1 MTDKPFINVAYPE
14 QTLAEAADQA
24 LAKWAALRIHQAR
37 AAQISSNSI
46 TAELNNMNEE
56 RQARARHWLNHY
68 RSLGR
73 NKKEESGKR

>member
-1 MTDKPFINVAYPE
+1 MIDKPFINVAYPD

-24 LAKWAALRIHQAR
+24 ALRIHQAR
-37 AAQISSNSI
+37 TAQISSNSI

-68 RSLGR
+68 RRPDR